1 MSKKFTGGPAF
12 PQQVQVA
19 ADGTTWFE
27 GMTLR
32 DYFAAKAMRLQPWFD
47 SEDNFQNHAD
57 RCYAKADAMLEARES

>member
-19 ADGTTWFE
+19 ADGTTWHE

-32 DYFAAKAMRLQPWFD
+32 DYFAAEAMKAWLTGVDDPD
-47 SEDNFQNHAD
+47 ED
-57 RCYAKADAMLEARES
+57 RCVKFAYRMADAMLEARTT